1 MMVRLINLEI
11 YAIIIYD
18 MIKELNIFIKITE
31 ELVLRE
37 ILELVRHREL
47 ILFLLIAMIGLKII
61 MLKI

>member
-1 MMVRLINLEI
+1 MVRLINLEI

>member
-11 YAIIIYD
+11 YAIIIYV

>member
-47 ILFLLIAMIGLKII
+47 ILFLLIAMIGLKIT

>member
-1 MMVRLINLEI
+1 
-11 YAIIIYD
+11 

-47 ILFLLIAMIGLKII
+47 ILFLLIAMIGLKIT